1 MVLGLKIDN
10 CGHPRMPNMTIHM
23 QPGVPACTGSTPF
36 AFLTHPHLHN
46 GGVGISTFYLNPVL
60 VNACPTLTLLQ
71 TCAPTQSMRIGV
83 PGHLMLHHVKVVLA
97 ADPRSGG

>member
-60 VNACPTLTLLQ
+60 ADGEVACSKEHSNHVL
-71 TCAPTQSMRIGV
+71 G
-83 PGHLMLHHVKVVLA
+83 GHHFTPYA
-97 ADPRSGG
+97 IN